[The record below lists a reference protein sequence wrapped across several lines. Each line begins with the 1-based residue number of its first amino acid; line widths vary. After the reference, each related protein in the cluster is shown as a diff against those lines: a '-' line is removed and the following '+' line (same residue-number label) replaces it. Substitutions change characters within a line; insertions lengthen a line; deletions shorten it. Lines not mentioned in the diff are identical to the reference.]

1 MTTVL
6 IVEDHQVVSAGLA
19 LGLRSEGYETVS
31 VDGSPAGVAA
41 ALEEHD
47 PEIVLLDLYL
57 AGDALGTDLI
67 PLLDPDARK
76 IIVLTAASDPLLLGA
91 ALEAGAHDVLPK
103 TAPFARVLAGVEA
116 ALAGGS
122 ADVEN
127 RRQDILREARS
138 ARRAA
143 ERRLA
148 PFTDLTPREQQVLGM
163 LMDGLQASAIAEAS
177 YVSLATVRSQ
187 IRSILTKLG
196 VSSQLSAVSMA
207 IQAGWTPDSGPS
219 GS

>member
-1 MTTVL
+1 VTRVL

-19 LGLRSEGYETVS
+19 LGLRSEGFDTRS
-31 VDGSPAGVAA
+31 VDGAREAVAG
-41 ALEEHD
+41 ALADHD
-47 PEIVLLDLYL
+47 PEVVLLDLYL
-57 AGDALGTDLI
+57 GEDLGTDLI

-76 IIVLTAASDPLLLGA
+76 IIVLTASTDPLLLAA

-103 TAPFARVLAGVEA
+103 TAPFPRLLSGIQQVVG
-116 ALAGGS
+116 GGS
-122 ADVEN
+122 PDVEN
-127 RRQDILREARS
+127 RRQDILRDARA
-138 ARRAA
+138 ARREA

-148 PFTDLTPREQQVLGM
+148 PFAELTPREQEVLGM
-163 LMDGLQASAIAEAS
+163 LMDGMQAAAIAEVS

-207 IQAGWTPDSGPS
+207 IQAGWGPEAGRSGR
-219 GS
+219 